1 MRSVKGTAHPPKF
14 LSVADRSLGKNCS
27 PSFTSSTIAGGF
39 ASIARRARTA
49 PVTQLVR
56 SNTCVLWNS
65 AERRGRGVAEQE
77 VLSISELSRRLKALV
92 EMNFPHVCV
101 EGEISNCSRAASGH
115 IYFTLKDQSA
125 QIRAVLWRSAAL
137 RVRFELHDG
146 LHVVAAG
153 PVEVYAARGSYQ
165 LVVERLVPQGIGP
178 LELAFRQRYEKLAA
192 EGLFAEQRK
201 RSLPRFPRR
210 IALVTSPSG
219 AAVRDLLQVITRR
232 WPACDLVIVPV
243 PVQGQQAAPAI
254 AAGLRA
260 AVRLSRVDVIV
271 CGRGGGS
278 LEDLWAFNEEV
289 VARAI
294 FACPIPVVSAVGHE
308 IDVTIADLVADKRA
322 LTPSEAGE
330 LVVPERA
337 DVLSDLGHLA
347 ARMESAVRDVLRRRQ
362 LTLDALAGCRALSRP
377 FDLVR
382 DRQRQLDELSQ
393 RMGGGMRRRIERAS
407 REMQALSAHLD
418 ALSPLKVLGRG
429 YSLTR
434 RESTGEIIRRADDVG
449 AGERIETVL
458 GEGRLISLV
467 ERVER

>member
-1 MRSVKGTAHPPKF
+1 
-14 LSVADRSLGKNCS
+14 
-27 PSFTSSTIAGGF
+27 
-39 ASIARRARTA
+39 
-49 PVTQLVR
+49 
-56 SNTCVLWNS
+56 
-65 AERRGRGVAEQE
+65 VAEQE

-92 EMNFPHVCV
+92 EMSFPYVCV
-101 EGEISNCSRAASGH
+101 EGEISNFSRAASGH

-125 QIRAVLWRSAAL
+125 QIRAVLWRSAAM

-146 LHVVAAG
+146 LHVIAAG
-153 PVEVYAARGSYQ
+153 PVEVYAQRGSYQ

-201 RSLPRFPRR
+201 RPLPRFPRR

-260 AVRLSRVDVIV
+260 AVRLPRVDVIV

-278 LEDLWAFNEEV
+278 LEDLWAFNEEI
-289 VARAI
+289 VARGI

-330 LVVPERA
+330 LVVPERT

-347 ARMESAVRDVLRRRQ
+347 VRMESAARDVLRRRR
-362 LTLDALAGCRALSRP
+362 LALDALAGRRALARP

-407 REMQALSAHLD
+407 RELQALSSHLD

-434 RESTGEIIRRADDVG
+434 REASGEIIRRADDVG
-449 AGERIETVL
+449 VGERIETL
-458 GEGRLISLV
+458 LAEGRLTSLV

>member
-1 MRSVKGTAHPPKF
+1 
-14 LSVADRSLGKNCS
+14 
-27 PSFTSSTIAGGF
+27 
-39 ASIARRARTA
+39 
-49 PVTQLVR
+49 
-56 SNTCVLWNS
+56 
-65 AERRGRGVAEQE
+65 VAEQE
-77 VLSISELSRRLKALV
+77 VLSIAELSRRLKALV
-92 EMNFPHVCV
+92 EMSFPYVCV
-101 EGEISNCSRAASGH
+101 EGEISNFSRAASGH
-115 IYFTLKDQSA
+115 IYFTLKDQLA
-125 QIRAVLWRSAAL
+125 QIRAVLWRSAAM

-153 PVEVYAARGSYQ
+153 PVEVYAQRGSYQ

-201 RSLPRFPRR
+201 RPLPRFPRR

-254 AAGLRA
+254 AAGMRA
-260 AVRLSRVDVIV
+260 AVRLPRVDVIV

-278 LEDLWAFNEEV
+278 LEDLWAFNEEI

-347 ARMESAVRDVLRRRQ
+347 VRMESAARDVLRRRR
-362 LTLDALAGCRALSRP
+362 LTLDALAGCRALARP

-382 DRQRQLDELSQ
+382 DRQWRLDELSQ
-393 RMGGGMRRRIERAS
+393 RMGGGMRRRSERAS
-407 REMQALSAHLD
+407 RELQALSSHLD

-434 RESTGEIIRRADDVG
+434 REASGEIIRRADDVG
-449 AGERIETVL
+449 VGERIETL
-458 GEGRLISLV
+458 LAEGRLTSLV

>member
-1 MRSVKGTAHPPKF
+1 
-14 LSVADRSLGKNCS
+14 
-27 PSFTSSTIAGGF
+27 
-39 ASIARRARTA
+39 
-49 PVTQLVR
+49 VTQVVR
-56 SNTCVLWNS
+56 SNTCVRWNS
-65 AERRGRGVAEQE
+65 AERRGQGVAEQE

-92 EMNFPHVCV
+92 EMSFPYVCV
-101 EGEISNCSRAASGH
+101 EGEISNFSRAASGH

-125 QIRAVLWRSAAL
+125 QIRAVLWRSAAM

-165 LVVERLVPQGIGP
+165 LVIERLIPQGIGP

-201 RSLPRFPRR
+201 RALPRFPRR

-260 AVRLSRVDVIV
+260 AVRLPRVDVIV

-278 LEDLWAFNEEV
+278 LEDLWAFNEEI

-347 ARMESAVRDVLRRRQ
+347 ARMESAARDVLRRRR

-382 DRQRQLDELSQ
+382 ERQRQLDEWSL
-393 RMGGGMRRRIERAS
+393 RMGSGMRRRIERAS
-407 REMQALSAHLD
+407 RELQALSAHLD

-434 RESTGEIIRRADDVG
+434 REPTGEIIRRADDVG
-449 AGERIETVL
+449 VGERIETL
-458 GEGRLISLV
+458 LAEGRLTSLV
-467 ERVER
+467 ERVEP